1 MATATLE
8 LVNPYS
14 KYGFK
19 RRPTYNEIIGLINE
33 NETITG
39 QLPDRTAT
47 LYKASP
53 EGSFFDGTD
62 ALELMKEQQNR
73 ISQRQLQELLLK
85 QNTALQGLTYNLERL
100 RQSSSSSSSSST
112 PIATGEDRGTLSLGL
127 QTDLQRREAQLRDRQ
142 QQTGEEHRSLLSR
155 ATTPVIDG
163 LFSSLSRQSSRI
175 FPRTGQDTPS
185 DVARIFEEDISP
197 RLGQPQPQ
205 QAETFIIGSESEGE
219 MLTAREGN
227 IRRGEKPDMDK
238 KQELIYF
245 SLQAKVPDADVDD
258 ELNVAFKVL
267 DKFKNIKSNELV
279 RNKTNRDEVFRTMAE
294 TGYIKQPIFNQ
305 YLELVAQEKQA
316 KGQENK
322 EKIRNQMGR
331 LYIDNIY
338 NEFIAPISVR
348 KGAETKAM
356 ARKPQREADRGARS
370 STG

>member
-8 LVNPYS
+8 LVNPFS

-85 QNTALQGLTYNLERL
+85 QNTTLRGLTYNLERL

-112 PIATGEDRGTLSLGL
+112 PVATGEDRGTLSLGL
-127 QTDLQRREAQLRDRQ
+127 QTDLQQREAQLRDRQ
-142 QQTGEEHRSLLSR
+142 QQTGEAHRSLLSR

-197 RLGQPQPQ
+197 RLRQPQPQ

-219 MLTAREGN
+219 MMTARANNEDLIVNSLRFNNPNATDGEIKRVSNVLLKYSYLTPEQIAIDFNNFN
-227 IRRGEKPDMDK
+227 ILNEIYGALNRNGIISDDDMDNYQALTGEISEERRGRKRASLLRKLSEDYKRKIYDK
-238 KQELIYF
+238 YI
-245 SLQAKVPDADVDD
+245 
-258 ELNVAFKVL
+258 N
-267 DKFKNIKSNELV
+267 NISNRPV
-279 RNKTNRDEVFRTMAE
+279 
-294 TGYIKQPIFNQ
+294 
-305 YLELVAQEKQA
+305 
-316 KGQENK
+316 
-322 EKIRNQMGR
+322 
-331 LYIDNIY
+331 
-338 NEFIAPISVR
+338 
-348 KGAETKAM
+348 
-356 ARKPQREADRGARS
+356 EA
-370 STG
+370 

>member
-1 MATATLE
+1 MTTATLE

-85 QNTALQGLTYNLERL
+85 QNTTLRGLTYNLERL

-112 PIATGEDRGTLSLGL
+112 PMAIGEDRGTLSA
-127 QTDLQRREAQLRDRQ
+127 QVQADLQQRQQQLRDRQ
-142 QQTGEEHRSLLSR
+142 QQTGEAQARELSSQSRLPVLQGFISESL
-155 ATTPVIDG
+155 TPIFNMIPSPASGSVFPVLPIP
-163 LFSSLSRQSSRI
+163 SRQ
-175 FPRTGQDTPS
+175 QQE
-185 DVARIFEEDISP
+185 EEDEEELIP
-197 RLGQPQPQ
+197 D
-205 QAETFIIGSESEGE
+205 EE

-245 SLQAKVPDADVDD
+245 SLQASVPDADVDD

-267 DKFKNIKSNELV
+267 DKFKDIKSNELV
-279 RNKTNRDEVFRTMAE
+279 RNQKNRDEVFRTMLE
-294 TGYIKQPIFNQ
+294 TGYITQSIFNK

-316 KGQENK
+316 KGQDNK
-322 EKIRNQMGR
+322 EKVRNEMGR

-338 NEFIAPISVR
+338 NKFIAPISVR
-348 KGAETKAM
+348 KGAETKAK
-356 ARKPQREADRGARS
+356 ARKQQQQADTGARS

>member
-85 QNTALQGLTYNLERL
+85 QNTTLRGLTYNLERL

-112 PIATGEDRGTLSLGL
+112 PVATGEDRGTLSLGL
-127 QTDLQRREAQLRDRQ
+127 QTDLQQREAQLRDRQ
-142 QQTGEEHRSLLSR
+142 QQTGEAHRSLLSR

-197 RLGQPQPQ
+197 RLRQPQPQ

-219 MLTAREGN
+219 MMTARANNEDLIVNSLRFNNPNATDGEIKRVSNVLLKYSYLTPEQIAIDFNNFN
-227 IRRGEKPDMDK
+227 ILHEIYGALNRNGIISDDDMDN
-238 KQELIYF
+238 Y
-245 SLQAKVPDADVDD
+245 QALTS
-258 ELNVAFKVL
+258 E
-267 DKFKNIKSNELV
+267 
-279 RNKTNRDEVFRTMAE
+279 
-294 TGYIKQPIFNQ
+294 
-305 YLELVAQEKQA
+305 
-316 KGQENK
+316 
-322 EKIRNQMGR
+322 
-331 LYIDNIY
+331 
-338 NEFIAPISVR
+338 ISEER
-348 KGAETKAM
+348 KG
-356 ARKPQREADRGARS
+356 RKRASLLRKLSEDYKRKIYDKYINNISNRPVEA
-370 STG
+370 

>member
-85 QNTALQGLTYNLERL
+85 QNTTLRGLTYNLERL

-112 PIATGEDRGTLSLGL
+112 PVATGEDRGTLSLGL

-142 QQTGEEHRSLLSR
+142 QQTGEAHRSLLSR

-197 RLGQPQPQ
+197 RLRQPQPQ

-219 MLTAREGN
+219 MMTARANNEDLIVNSLRFNNPNATDGEIKRVSNVLLKYSYLTPEQIAIDFNNFN
-227 IRRGEKPDMDK
+227 ILNEIYGALNRNGIISDDDMDN
-238 KQELIYF
+238 Y
-245 SLQAKVPDADVDD
+245 QALTS
-258 ELNVAFKVL
+258 E
-267 DKFKNIKSNELV
+267 
-279 RNKTNRDEVFRTMAE
+279 
-294 TGYIKQPIFNQ
+294 
-305 YLELVAQEKQA
+305 
-316 KGQENK
+316 
-322 EKIRNQMGR
+322 
-331 LYIDNIY
+331 
-338 NEFIAPISVR
+338 ISEER
-348 KGAETKAM
+348 KG
-356 ARKPQREADRGARS
+356 RKRASLLRKLSEDYKRKIYDKYINNISNRPVEA
-370 STG
+370 

>member
-1 MATATLE
+1 MTTATLE

-85 QNTALQGLTYNLERL
+85 QNTTLRGLTFNLERL

-112 PIATGEDRGTLSLGL
+112 PVATGEDRGTLSLGL

-142 QQTGEEHRSLLSR
+142 QQTGEAHRSLLSR

-197 RLGQPQPQ
+197 RLRQPQPQ
-205 QAETFIIGSESEGE
+205 RAETFIIGSESEGE
-219 MLTAREGN
+219 MMTARANNEDLIVNSLRFNNPNATDGEIKRVSNVLLKYSYLTPEQIAIDFNNFN
-227 IRRGEKPDMDK
+227 ILNEIYGALNRNGIISDDDMDNYQALTSEISNK
-238 KQELIYF
+238 RKGRKRA
-245 SLQAKVPDADVDD
+245 SLLRKLSEDYKAKVY
-258 ELNVAFKVL
+258 
-267 DKFKNIKSNELV
+267 DKYINTISNRPV
-279 RNKTNRDEVFRTMAE
+279 
-294 TGYIKQPIFNQ
+294 
-305 YLELVAQEKQA
+305 
-316 KGQENK
+316 
-322 EKIRNQMGR
+322 
-331 LYIDNIY
+331 
-338 NEFIAPISVR
+338 
-348 KGAETKAM
+348 
-356 ARKPQREADRGARS
+356 EA
-370 STG
+370 